1 MKWQK
6 KREAFSLI
14 TAIFVIVLMATVAM
28 YIMNISGK
36 MVKETTT
43 QYQREQSML
52 LTKSFTEYAIMSVM
66 ANEHNSTNC
75 LNSISGTFGIYNINT
90 NISYIGNGDL
100 DSSCARRLST
110 TVATP
115 KSPLNVIID
124 VFVSYA
130 DQDHPD
136 PANAPQITYHKRSLI
151 KI

>member
-6 KREAFSLI
+6 SRKAFSLI
-14 TAIFVIVLMATVAM
+14 TAIFVIVLMSSVAM

-43 QYQREQSML
+43 QYHREQSML
-52 LTKSFTEYAIMSVM
+52 LARSFTEYAVMSVT

-75 LNSISGTFGIYNINT
+75 LNTISGTSGLYSINA
-90 NISYIGNGDL
+90 NISYIGNGEL

-124 VFVSYA
+124 VFVSYK
-130 DQDHPD
+130 DQDYPD
-136 PANAPQITYHKRSLI
+136 PDNAPHITYHKRSLI